1 MPNGWE
7 RRKIVSALPN
17 TNGALALEWL
27 DLALWRCRTGIEVL
41 SQMRN
46 TKEAVRN
53 FASAAETALKAVYI
67 WHGSYYPRVHDIG
80 ELVEGCPDRTVLA
93 AVDGYSEGF
102 VRDFSKNYLAPYVLV
117 KPVPLDKVE
126 ECRRFA
132 EKIVSWA
139 EGIIR
144 SG

>member
-1 MPNGWE
+1 M
-7 RRKIVSALPN
+7 SALPN

-41 SQMRN
+41 SQMGN

-67 WHGSYYPRVHDIG
+67 WHESYYPRVHDIG
-80 ELVEGCPDRTVLA
+80 ELVEGCPDRTVSA

-102 VRDFSKNYLAPYVLV
+102 VRDFSRNYLAPYVLV

-126 ECRRFA
+126 ECQVFA

>member
-1 MPNGWE
+1 M
-7 RRKIVSALPN
+7 SALAN
-17 TNGALALEWL
+17 TNGEAALEWL
-27 DLALWRCRTGIEVL
+27 ERAARRCRFAAVSLEEGD
-41 SQMRN
+41 

-67 WHGSYYPRVHDIG
+67 WYESYYPRVHDIG

-93 AVDGYSEGF
+93 AVEGYSEGF

-139 EGIIR
+139 EGVVCPTAGSGGR
-144 SG
+144 S